1 MHLFKADN
9 QTQFNEWFKFL
20 EKVISNSYNNNNRKN
35 SAQKPKED
43 SSFFVYTNNKESIA
57 QCNDLVNNSL
67 NNSMSSLSSTST
79 FDSIKIS
86 SFNSPT
92 GYNNNITAESS
103 SKYNNNIFDV
113 YNLKQR
119 TRQKP
124 NEQENEKDSH
134 LFWYQEEKE
143 EDDPQLECTA
153 CLLLMKCLQFNLNL
167 NMPIISNPINI
178 LNSNSTNDLNL
189 HSKAPKE
196 SISHLNQINSEL
208 FFIHL
213 NLFDA
218 RLNQRVSETFTWLPN
233 YKHYFKT
240 NANTNKI
247 KSKFSHNN
255 NNISSEILFT
265 LNGKDTLSLD
275 DELGEMNNFLK
286 ENILTD
292 ISQVIYSN
300 YRCKF

>member
-20 EKVISNSYNNNNRKN
+20 EKVISNSYSSTNRKN

-43 SSFFVYTNNKESIA
+43 SSFFVYTNNNESIA
-57 QCNDLVNNSL
+57 QCNDLANNSL

-86 SFNSPT
+86 SLNSSV
-92 GYNNNITAESS
+92 GYNNSIIAESS

-119 TRQKP
+119 TRQKH
-124 NEQENEKDSH
+124 NDHEIENDSY
-134 LFWYQEEKE
+134 LFWCQDEKE
-143 EDDPQLECTA
+143 ETDPQRSGSR
-153 CLLLMKCLQFNLNL
+153 LLLMKCLQFNLNL

-218 RLNQRVSETFTWLPN
+218 KLSQRVSESFTWLPN
-233 YKHYFKT
+233 YQHYFKT
-240 NANTNKI
+240 ISSTNKI
-247 KSKFSHNN
+247 KSKFPHNN
-255 NNISSEILFT
+255 NNFSEILFT
-265 LNGKDTLSLD
+265 LNGKDTLSLE
-275 DELGEMNNFLK
+275 DELGEMNNFLM
-286 ENILTD
+286 D
-292 ISQVIYSN
+292 ISQVIYL
-300 YRCKF
+300 F